1 MKIFPAIDIING
13 ECVRLTKGLAE
24 NKTIYDKSPV
34 EMAKI
39 YQDKG
44 FETIHV
50 VDLDATLGKGSND
63 KTLELVGKNI
73 DIKIE
78 VAGGIRDK
86 AAIQTKINQGFD
98 IIVIGTFAI
107 KGIDEVSKF
116 ENNILDKISVAID
129 LKDNKIA
136 SHGWQQTS
144 TDSLESIVN
153 IYNALPIHS
162 FFVTDVANDGML
174 SGLNMST
181 FESIKKLTDKKI
193 TIGGGVKDLSDVQIG
208 IKNGFD
214 HMDRRLLT
222 TMIEKFDGGPVGID
236 SLAAAISEERD
247 TIEDVLEPYLIQQG
261 FIQRTPRGRV
271 ITQFAYRHFGLEP
284 SQNTKD
290 LFQIDK
296 AN

>member
-13 ECVRLTKGLAE
+13 KCVRLTKGLAE
-24 NKTIYDKSPV
+24 NKTIYDTSPV

-44 FETIHV
+44 FEIIHV
-50 VDLDATLGKGSND
+50 VDLDATLGKGNND
-63 KTLELVGKNI
+63 KTLELIRKNI

-78 VAGGIRDK
+78 VAGGIRNK
-86 AAIQTKINQGFD
+86 TAIQNKINQGFD

-116 ENNILDKISVAID
+116 ENNILNKISVAID

-144 TDSLESIVN
+144 TDSLESIVD
-153 IYNALPIHS
+153 IYNELPIHS

-174 SGLNMST
+174 SGLNITT

-193 TIGGGVKDLSDVQIG
+193 TIGGGVKDLSDIRIG

-214 HMDRRLLT
+214 H
-222 TMIEKFDGGPVGID
+222 IVIGKAIYENKF
-236 SLAAAISEERD
+236 SLDELVKLNA
-247 TIEDVLEPYLIQQG
+247 
-261 FIQRTPRGRV
+261 
-271 ITQFAYRHFGLEP
+271 
-284 SQNTKD
+284 
-290 LFQIDK
+290 
-296 AN
+296 

>member
-63 KTLELVGKNI
+63 KTLELVRKNI

-174 SGLNMST
+174 AGLNMST

-193 TIGGGVKDLSDVQIG
+193 TIGGGVKDLSDVQTG

-214 HMDRRLLT
+214 HMV
-222 TMIEKFDGGPVGID
+222 IGKAIYENKF
-236 SLAAAISEERD
+236 SLDE
-247 TIEDVLEPYLIQQG
+247 LIKLN
-261 FIQRTPRGRV
+261 
-271 ITQFAYRHFGLEP
+271 A
-284 SQNTKD
+284 
-290 LFQIDK
+290 
-296 AN
+296 

>member
-63 KTLELVGKNI
+63 KTLELIRKNI
-73 DIKIE
+73 NINIE

-86 AAIQTKINQGFD
+86 TAIQNKINQGFD

-116 ENNILDKISVAID
+116 ENDILDKISVAID

-144 TDSLESIVN
+144 TDSLESIIN
-153 IYNALPIHS
+153 IYNQLPIHS
-162 FFVTDVANDGML
+162 FFVTDVVNDGML
-174 SGLNMST
+174 SGLNFST
-181 FESIKKLTDKKI
+181 FESIQKLSNKKI
-193 TIGGGVKDLSDVQIG
+193 TIGGGVKDLSDVEIG
-208 IKNGFD
+208 KKNGFD
-214 HMDRRLLT
+214 HMV
-222 TMIEKFDGGPVGID
+222 IGKAIYENKF
-236 SLAAAISEERD
+236 SLDELVKLNA
-247 TIEDVLEPYLIQQG
+247 
-261 FIQRTPRGRV
+261 
-271 ITQFAYRHFGLEP
+271 
-284 SQNTKD
+284 
-290 LFQIDK
+290 
-296 AN
+296 

>member
-50 VDLDATLGKGSND
+50 VDLDATLGKGNND
-63 KTLELVGKNI
+63 KTLELIRKNI

-86 AAIQTKINQGFD
+86 AAIQNKINQGFD
-98 IIVIGTFAI
+98 IIVIGTLAI

-116 ENNILDKISVAID
+116 ENNILDKISIAID

-144 TDSLESIVN
+144 TDSLESVLN
-153 IYNALPIHS
+153 IYNELPIHS

-174 SGLNMST
+174 SGLNFST
-181 FESIKKLTDKKI
+181 FESIQKLTEKKI

-208 IKNGFD
+208 IKNSFD
-214 HMDRRLLT
+214 HMV
-222 TMIEKFDGGPVGID
+222 IGKAIYENKF
-236 SLAAAISEERD
+236 SLDELVKLNA
-247 TIEDVLEPYLIQQG
+247 
-261 FIQRTPRGRV
+261 
-271 ITQFAYRHFGLEP
+271 
-284 SQNTKD
+284 
-290 LFQIDK
+290 
-296 AN
+296 

>member
-13 ECVRLTKGLAE
+13 ECVRLTKGLVE

-63 KTLELVGKNI
+63 KTLELVRKNI

-181 FESIKKLTDKKI
+181 FESIKKLNDKKI

-214 HMDRRLLT
+214 HMV
-222 TMIEKFDGGPVGID
+222 IGKAIYENKF
-236 SLAAAISEERD
+236 SLDELVKLNA
-247 TIEDVLEPYLIQQG
+247 
-261 FIQRTPRGRV
+261 
-271 ITQFAYRHFGLEP
+271 
-284 SQNTKD
+284 
-290 LFQIDK
+290 
-296 AN
+296 

>member
-63 KTLELVGKNI
+63 KTLELIRKNI

-181 FESIKKLTDKKI
+181 FESINKLTDKKI

-208 IKNGFD
+208 IKNGFN
-214 HMDRRLLT
+214 HMV
-222 TMIEKFDGGPVGID
+222 IGKAIYENKF
-236 SLAAAISEERD
+236 SLDELVKLNA
-247 TIEDVLEPYLIQQG
+247 
-261 FIQRTPRGRV
+261 
-271 ITQFAYRHFGLEP
+271 
-284 SQNTKD
+284 
-290 LFQIDK
+290 
-296 AN
+296 

>member
-63 KTLELVGKNI
+63 KTLELIRKNI

-86 AAIQTKINQGFD
+86 ASIQNKINQGFD

-214 HMDRRLLT
+214 HMV
-222 TMIEKFDGGPVGID
+222 IGKAIYENKF
-236 SLAAAISEERD
+236 SLDELVKLNA
-247 TIEDVLEPYLIQQG
+247 
-261 FIQRTPRGRV
+261 
-271 ITQFAYRHFGLEP
+271 
-284 SQNTKD
+284 
-290 LFQIDK
+290 
-296 AN
+296 